1 MQKNIAIIG
10 SGFLGLTLALRLAES
25 GNRVTVYESAP
36 EIGGLASAWQIGDVV
51 WDKHYHVTLL
61 SDSFT
66 RKIVEEI
73 GLADE
78 VEWVET
84 KTGFY
89 TDGKL
94 VSMSNTLE
102 FLQFP
107 PLDLISKFRL
117 GATIFYASR
126 VKDWKALEKI
136 SIEDWLTKLSGK
148 RTFEKMWKPLL
159 KAKLGEAYKETS
171 AAFIWATIQRMYAA
185 RNSGLKK
192 EMFGYVRGGYA
203 RVLEKF
209 GETLKE
215 KGVEFRLNSRVEK
228 IKELRGK
235 VTISTTET
243 AQNYRA
249 EVKLNAVQ
257 SFSEIAVRAVASVPN
272 SSSEFDS
279 VILTCPSNIAAKICP
294 QLSEAEKAK
303 LENIK
308 YQGIVCASV
317 LMKKSLSNFYVTNIT
332 DETPFTGIIEMS
344 ALVDKHEFGG
354 DALVYLPKYVAPD
367 DELFDKTDA
376 EIEEIFLS
384 ALEKM
389 YSHFDRKDV
398 SAFKVSR
405 VRQVFPLPTLNYSV
419 NVPSVE
425 TSLENVYI
433 VNSAQITN
441 GTLNVNETIQLAEKF
456 LANEFAASK
465 TEQSNEA
472 SDVHEW
478 KPVDKNTI
486 EKDGFALQGQAINYK
501 NERPYI
507 LYLKQENG
515 KSVWYA
521 EMQDTGDWYIT
532 EIGK

>member
-1 MQKNIAIIG
+1 MDKITKQRIAIIG

-25 GNRVTVYESAP
+25 GAKVTVYESAS

-73 GLADE
+73 GLKYE
-78 VEWVET
+78 FEWVET

-94 VSMSNTLE
+94 ISMSNTLE
-102 FLQFP
+102 FLKFP

-117 GATIFYASR
+117 GGTIFYASR

-136 SIEDWLTKLSGK
+136 SVEDWLTRLSGK
-148 RTFEKMWKPLL
+148 KTFEKMWKPLL

-203 RVLEKF
+203 RVLERF
-209 GETLKE
+209 GEHLRE
-215 KGVEFRLNSRVEK
+215 KGVEIRLNSPV
-228 IKELRGK
+228 
-235 VTISTTET
+235 
-243 AQNYRA
+243 
-249 EVKLNAVQ
+249 LNAKTQ
-257 SFSEIAVRAVASVPN
+257 SGKDAKIFLEYQTQ
-272 SSSEFDS
+272 DS
-279 VILTCPSNIAAKICP
+279 GLRTQDYDEVILTCPSNVAAKIVP
-294 QLSEAEKAK
+294 QLTEKEKAK

-344 ALVDKHEFGG
+344 ALVDKKEFGG
-354 DALVYLPKYVAPD
+354 NALVYLPKYVAPD
-367 DELFDKTDA
+367 DELFEKTDA
-376 EIEEIFLS
+376 EIEEIFVA

-389 YSHFDRKDV
+389 YPHFRREDV
-398 SAFKVSR
+398 VNFKISR
-405 VRQVFPLPTLNYSV
+405 VRQVFPLPTLNYSE
-419 NVPSVE
+419 NVPSVK
-425 TSLENVYI
+425 TSLENVFI

-441 GTLNVNETIQLAEKF
+441 GTLNVNETVQLAERF
-456 LANEFAASK
+456 FEEYFTTK
-465 TEQSNEA
+465 TQTSQRK
-472 SDVHEW
+472 H
-478 KPVDKNTI
+478 
-486 EKDGFALQGQAINYK
+486 
-501 NERPYI
+501 
-507 LYLKQENG
+507 
-515 KSVWYA
+515 
-521 EMQDTGDWYIT
+521 
-532 EIGK
+532 